1 MGRHPFREELSGIR
15 SGLPEACR
23 FCRAPVSA
31 QGAEV
36 CDRPACRTR
45 LDVDRAGVVGREH
58 QAREAEAR
66 ARARARALPILQ
78 QEARRLGWSDLDA
91 VAHGPVPHL
100 DRELVPLPETRKA
113 AFLGHLNGVVDRAFD
128 RADAEPPTTA
138 ATFARRLREV
148 PDDPPALAATCMAC
162 RGYCCLRGALTH
174 AFLTPE
180 SISFYRHLHPEA
192 SAGEVKDAYAS
203 RLPEQSIE
211 GSCVYHGA
219 RGCVLP
225 RTMRAEICNRW
236 QCSDRLDL
244 GRHLN
249 TVGSETSLV
258 VAIPRA
264 EQGPDADEGMRP
276 RTVAVLASGRIVER
290 VHGGAPD
297 RDVQVQVADG
307 PAAV

>member
-1 MGRHPFREELSGIR
+1 LSAFPIGVP
-15 SGLPEACR
+15 GACR
-23 FCRAPVSA
+23 FCRGPLSAP
-31 QGAEV
+31 GLEV

-45 LDVDRAGVVGREH
+45 LDVDRAAAVGREH

-78 QEARRLGWSDLDA
+78 QEARRLGWSDLEA

-100 DRELVPLPETRKA
+100 DRELVSLPETRKA

-128 RADAEPPTTA
+128 QAGAEPPTTA

-162 RGYCCLRGALTH
+162 RGYCCLKGARTH

-180 SISFYRHLHPEA
+180 SIAFHRHLNPEA
-192 SAGEVKDAYAS
+192 SPDEVKASYAS
-203 RLPEQSIE
+203 RLPERSVE

-225 RTMRAEICNRW
+225 RTMRAEICNHW
-236 QCSDRLDL
+236 QCSDRAEL
-244 GRHLN
+244 GRRL
-249 TVGSETSLV
+249 GSTGGETSI
-258 VAIPRA
+258 VAALPEPGA
-264 EQGPDADEGMRP
+264 GARP
-276 RTVAVLASGRIVER
+276 RTVAVLPSGQIVE
-290 VHGGAPD
+290 GPD
-297 RDVQVQVADG
+297 FS
-307 PAAV
+307 